1 MERGVKEGYVGYSYD
16 PLFVLVTDGLEPF
29 AAAIRYDA
37 YVALFLR
44 GWKWCTRRGAIVQSY
59 EIWSAINFS
68 PGRFLSRNQVSG
80 RSMRGRV
87 D

>member
-1 MERGVKEGYVGYSYD
+1 MGYSYD

-37 YVALFLR
+37 YVALFCGVGSSVREGGRCPELR
-44 GWKWCTRRGAIVQSY
+44 NFGAPLTFRR
-59 EIWSAINFS
+59 
-68 PGRFLSRNQVSG
+68 GRFLSRNQVSG